1 MLAGYSSS
9 SCSIRPASATN
20 ASTAIITTVVNET
33 AIVGMSSVLWVL
45 QLLSQLCLP
54 TISSVLYNTNP
65 PLRRRP
71 NLNCYAFCN
80 ERATTSVPHAP
91 LASLALKPSV
101 AHIVLNGKRAARQQ
115 GDPFS
120 MGGSSNGGKAI
131 GTLWCKSMFASG
143 WCQDTIPANR
153 KCMKLLHLR

>member
-1 MLAGYSSS
+1 M
-9 SCSIRPASATN
+9 CPASATN

-33 AIVGMSSVLWVL
+33 AIVGMSSVLWAL
-45 QLLSQLCLP
+45 QLLSRNCLL
-54 TISSVLYNTNP
+54 TISSVLHKTNP
-65 PLRRRP
+65 PPRTRP
-71 NLNCYAFCN
+71 NLNCYVFCN
-80 ERATTSVPHAP
+80 ERATTSVLPTP
-91 LASLALKPSV
+91 FTPMALKSSI

-131 GTLWCKSMFASG
+131 GTLWCKSMFGSG

-153 KCMKLLHLR
+153 KPMKILHLR